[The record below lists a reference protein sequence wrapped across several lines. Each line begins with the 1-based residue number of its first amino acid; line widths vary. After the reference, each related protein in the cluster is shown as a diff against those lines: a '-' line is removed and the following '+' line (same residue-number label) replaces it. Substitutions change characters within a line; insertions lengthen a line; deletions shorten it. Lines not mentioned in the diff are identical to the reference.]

1 MDSIHVQVIN
11 LDRSKDRWQNINTW
25 KHGFTDFNRL
35 SAIEGKNI
43 DYMKSDKISLR
54 TKLYIK
60 GNIKR
65 GFFDI
70 NSIGAIGCALSHYKG
85 LKDFYD
91 DPELGDYLLM
101 FEDDLSLDET
111 TTNYAKQVD
120 KELSLIKDKKW
131 DVWILGMHERI
142 AGFTVGK
149 DNIPWSDEFNNEVEI
164 SNSLKNPI
172 SFKLSQ
178 EPEYVDVRQFLGAQA
193 IIYRRQSIPKILESF
208 FPIDL
213 HYDAYLSFLAQ
224 KKDIRIIHKPT
235 FNLKQNSSYEGTI
248 NHENFNISLLG
259 QGDYYYK
266 IFFLILVIII
276 MVVLTYFIFKHLL
289 RNNNPYNDKETYML
303 IDKKF
308 STH

>member
-1 MDSIHVQVIN
+1 MDFVHVQVIN
-11 LDRSKDRWQNINTW
+11 LDRSEDRWQNIKSW

-35 SAIEGKNI
+35 SAIEGKDI
-43 DYMKSDKISLR
+43 DYMNSDKISLR

-65 GFFDI
+65 AFFDI

-91 DPELGDYLLM
+91 NPELGEYLLM
-101 FEDDLSLDET
+101 LEDDLDLDET
-111 TTNYAKQVD
+111 TINYADQVN
-120 KELSLIKDKKW
+120 KELSLIKNKNW

-149 DNIPWSDEFNNEVEI
+149 HNVPWSDISTEEVEI
-164 SNSLKNPI
+164 ANSLKNPI
-172 SFKLSQ
+172 SFKVSA
-178 EPEYVDVRQFLGAQA
+178 EPEYTDVRQFLGAQA
-193 IIYRRQSIPKILESF
+193 IIYRRQAIPKILESF

-248 NHENFNISLLG
+248 SHENFNISLLG
-259 QGDYYYK
+259 QQDYYYK
-266 IFFLILVIII
+266 IFFLFLVVIII
-276 MVVLTYFIFKHLL
+276 IVLIYFVFKYLL
-289 RNNNPYNDKETYML
+289 QNTTPIGKEFYIL
-303 IDKKF
+303 NSKKF

>member
-1 MDSIHVQVIN
+1 MHVQVIN
-11 LDRSKDRWQNINTW
+11 LDRSKDRWETINAW

-35 SAIEGKNI
+35 SAIEGKDI
-43 DYMKSDKISLR
+43 DYMNSDKISLK

-65 GFFDI
+65 AFFDI

-91 DPELGDYLLM
+91 NPELGEYLLM
-101 FEDDLSLDET
+101 LEDDLNLDET
-111 TTNYAKQVD
+111 TINYADQVN
-120 KELSLIKDKKW
+120 KELSLIKDKNW

-149 DNIPWSDEFNNEVEI
+149 DNVPWSDISTDEVEI
-164 SNSLKNPI
+164 ANSLKNPI
-172 SFKLSQ
+172 SFKLSA
-178 EPEYVDVRQFLGAQA
+178 EPEYTDVRQFLGAQA
-193 IIYRRQSIPKILESF
+193 IIYRRQVIPKILESF

-248 NHENFNISLLG
+248 SHENFNISLLG
-259 QGDYYYK
+259 QQDYYYK
-266 IFFLILVIII
+266 IFFLILVVIII
-276 MVVLTYFIFKHLL
+276 TVLIYFVFKYLL
-289 RNNNPYNDKETYML
+289 QNTTPIGKEFYIL
-303 IDKKF
+303 NSKKF